1 MSKIADQDYLL
12 KDQYRDSANLDARV
26 RLHVLFSIN
35 KQGWNRWY
43 FDQLDLPPNARILE
57 LGCGPG
63 YLWRDN
69 VDRIPSDWDITL
81 SDFSAGM
88 IDQARANL
96 QTAQSGH
103 LHPLRGRSA
112 VLPNPRPAAESFR
125 FEIIDA
131 QSIPY
136 DANTFDAVIANHM
149 LYHVP
154 DRARALSEMRRV
166 LTATGKAY
174 LATNGDQHLAEL
186 YDLTRRFSPQTS
198 LGWGARA
205 HDMFSIDTGD
215 AEVRP
220 WFPAIEVRRYDD
232 ALIVTEA
239 APLADYILSMA
250 TPEVIAQRRAEL
262 TTFIEGE
269 MQAKGAIHITKDSGL
284 FIAQP

>member
-1 MSKIADQDYLL
+1 MPQINDQTYLL

-26 RLHVLFSIN
+26 QLHVRFSIN

-69 VDRIPSDWDITL
+69 LDRIPAGWDIAL

-96 QTAQSGH
+96 SRH
-103 LHPLRGRSA
+103 D
-112 VLPNPRPAAESFR
+112 FR

-136 DANTFDAVIANHM
+136 DDDTFDAVIANHM

-154 DRARALSEMRRV
+154 DHARALSEFQRV
-166 LTATGKAY
+166 LKSTGVAS
-174 LATNGDQHLAEL
+174 LATNGDQHLTEM
-186 YDLTRRFSPQTS
+186 YDLQHRFDPHMDF
-198 LGWGARA
+198 GWGKRA
-205 HDMFSIDTGD
+205 HELFSIDTGSV
-215 AEVRP
+215 EVRP
-220 WFPAIEVRRYDD
+220 WF
-232 ALIVTEA
+232 
-239 APLADYILSMA
+239 
-250 TPEVIAQRRAEL
+250 
-262 TTFIEGE
+262 
-269 MQAKGAIHITKDSGL
+269 DSV
-284 FIAQP
+284 